1 MKDREENIMINN
13 ERIVPIVRVDLL
25 TVYGTMLKLA
35 GTTIAAAESS
45 AVGEF
50 TIASASGNY
59 IANEPVRKLNFA
71 SGTSAVVYFIADYEY
86 DGFYIAGTKVTTTGT
101 AVNADGKTLYTATLS
116 GGNAVAIAQAGF

>member
-1 MKDREENIMINN
+1 MINN

>member
-1 MKDREENIMINN
+1 MINN

-25 TVYGTMLKLA
+25 TLYGTMLKLA
-35 GTTIAAAESS
+35 GTTVSAAESS

-71 SGTSAVVYFIADYEY
+71 SGTAAVVYFIADYEY

>member
-1 MKDREENIMINN
+1 MINN
-13 ERIVPIVRVDLL
+13 DRIVPVVRIDLL
-25 TVYGTMLKLA
+25 TLLGTMFKIA

-59 IANEPVRKLNFA
+59 IANEPLRKLNFA

-86 DGFYIAGTKVTTTGT
+86 DGFYVAGTKVTTTGT
-101 AVNADGKTLYTATLS
+101 AVNADGKTLYSATLS

>member
-1 MKDREENIMINN
+1 MINN
-13 ERIVPIVRVDLL
+13 DRIVPVVRIDLL
-25 TVYGTMLKLA
+25 TLLGTMFKIA

-59 IANEPVRKLNFA
+59 IANEPLRKLNFA

-86 DGFYIAGTKVTTTGT
+86 DGFYVAGTKVTTTGT